1 MAEESK
7 KISFGFAKSVK
18 KPILGK
24 QKLHQEKKVDY
35 IECLDDKAIKVIGKE
50 DKKEEFVIIPLLESN
65 SWHDRIIN
73 KIDASKSKISNDD
86 MQKVKIKEESQ
97 QISNGDL
104 TSIDRSVFP
113 SNSQIKTDSAMES
126 KILTLDEQAVK
137 EIIEDLNATEKNKDD
152 LCDITLSLV
161 KRQNLEG
168 AEESTLEDYDKV
180 PLNVFG
186 SAMLRGMGWKPG
198 EGIGKNPKLVTPIV
212 PELRPIGM
220 GLGAD
225 KTGLQKQDEK
235 TQKEEEE
242 LRIQKGSFIKIIA
255 GKRSNAYGQIEGFD
269 DAGRLIVKMAL
280 NGNTIS
286 VNECIVQVVTKPE
299 YLKNSKVLTLR
310 LALVQLS
317 VGDDKATN
325 VSRAVSFIER
335 AKQERADIVTLPECF
350 NSPYGTL
357 RQICSRT
364 RTTSHQWRH
373 LCVQTCILK
382 VEHFP
387 IISHFAR
394 YAESIPDGETSTAL
408 SEAARKNNVYVIGGT
423 IPERNNDKLYNTC
436 TVWGPDGKL
445 VVMHRKMHLFNIDIK
460 GKITFRESDSLS
472 AGNSLTIFEAKGC
485 KIGIG
490 ICYDIRFEEMARLY
504 RNKGCQMLV
513 YPAAFN
519 MTTGPLHWS
528 LLQRARAN
536 DNQLYVACVSPARGS
551 PPGYVAWGHTQL
563 TNPWGEILGELN
575 AVEDMIVFDI
585 DLKIVNE
592 VREQIPIFN
601 QRRTDLYDT
610 IWKKEN

>member
-7 KISFGFAKSVK
+7 KISFGFAKCVK

-50 DKKEEFVIIPLLESN
+50 EKKDEPLVIPLLESN
-65 SWHDRIIN
+65 TWHDRIIN
-73 KIDASKSKISNDD
+73 KIDASKTSNNDI
-86 MQKVKIKEESQ
+86 QKVKIKEESKQ
-97 QISNGDL
+97 VSNGVL
-104 TSIDRSVFP
+104 TSNDRSVSP
-113 SNSQIKTDSAMES
+113 SNIQIKTDLSTES

-137 EIIEDLNATEKNKDD
+137 EIIEDLNETEKNKDD

-168 AEESTLEDYDKV
+168 AEESTLEDYEKV
-180 PLNVFG
+180 PLDAFG

-198 EGIGKNPKLVTPIV
+198 EGIGKNPKLVTPVV

-225 KTGLQKQDEK
+225 KTALQKQDGK

-286 VNECIVQVVTKPE
+286 VNECIVQVVTKSE
-299 YLKNSKVLTLR
+299 YSKNSKVLTLR

-325 VSRAVSFIER
+325 ISRAVSFIER

-350 NSPYGTL
+350 NSPYGT
-357 RQICSRT
+357 
-364 RTTSHQWRH
+364 
-373 LCVQTCILK
+373 
-382 VEHFP
+382 
-387 IISHFAR
+387 SHFAR
-394 YAESIPDGETSTAL
+394 YAESIPDGETSAAL

-436 TVWGPDGKL
+436 TVWGPDGKFIA
-445 VVMHRKMHLFNIDIK
+445 MHRKMHLFDIDVK

-472 AGNSLTIFEAKGC
+472 AGNSLTVFEAKGC

-519 MTTGPLHWS
+519 VTTGPLHWS
-528 LLQRARAN
+528 LLQRARAT

-563 TNPWGEILGELN
+563 TNPWGEILGELD
-575 AVEDMIVFDI
+575 AVEDMIVSDI
-585 DLKIVNE
+585 DLKIVDE
-592 VREQIPIFN
+592 VREQIPVFN

>member
-350 NSPYGTL
+350 NSPYGT
-357 RQICSRT
+357 
-364 RTTSHQWRH
+364 
-373 LCVQTCILK
+373 
-382 VEHFP
+382 
-387 IISHFAR
+387 SHFAR